1 MLVAQA
7 FQDGRSGG
15 DSTAR
20 EDTQWQNGGKK
31 KRSPQIR
38 RLVRTRIRLA
48 LRLSHPLPAHP
59 LKLKIRLLL
68 CL

>member
-1 MLVAQA
+1 MLFAQA

-20 EDTQWQNGGKK
+20 EDTQWQSGGKK
-31 KRSPQIR
+31 KRSPQLR
-38 RLVRTRIRLA
+38 RLVRTRIQSV
-48 LRLSHPLPAHP
+48 LRWPHPLPAHP
-59 LKLKIRLLL
+59 LKLKIRPLW